1 MSKDRQ
7 DNIFKEPIRL
17 NRRVIT
23 FLVCVLVSMFF
34 WLMMMLSKEYN
45 IIVSYPVEY
54 MNTPKDRVISNLL
67 PKEIDIEIRAK
78 GFFLLAYKFKK
89 AQTVYVDLEDSRP
102 MATKNYFYLLTNS
115 RINKMTEQFSS
126 RIKVQRIMPDTIFL
140 NFNRKVSKRVPVKA
154 NINLTVDSQYQQSD
168 SIRLIPDHIQVSG
181 AADVLEKI
189 NFVETVPVTIKNLN
203 ESRTLVLDIAKSQN
217 AGYMETNFSQVKAQI
232 HVKKYTEASVELT
245 IEAINLPNGYSLK
258 SFPDKVLVKYDVA
271 FDNYQNI
278 NASQFRAVIDYKKA
292 EPNSNKLKIVL
303 ETFPEGI
310 RSIKLN
316 PEKVEFII
324 KK

>member
-1 MSKDRQ
+1 MVKDRQ
-7 DNIFKEPIRL
+7 DTTFKEPIRL

-23 FLVCVLVSMFF
+23 FLVCVLVSVFF

-54 MNTPKDRVISNLL
+54 VNTPKDRVISNLL

-102 MATKNYFYLLTNS
+102 MATKNYYYLLTNS
-115 RINKMTEQFSS
+115 RINKMTEQFST

-140 NFNRKVSKRVPVKA
+140 NFNRKVSKQVPVKA
-154 NINLTVDSQYQQSD
+154 IINLTIDSQYQQSD

-189 NFVETVPVTIKNLN
+189 NFVETVPVTIKSLN
-203 ESRTLVLDIAKSQN
+203 ESRTVVLDIAKSQN
-217 AGYMETNFSQVKAQI
+217 GYMETNFSQVKAQI
-232 HVKKYTEASVELT
+232 NLKKYTEASVELT
-245 IEAINLPNGYSLK
+245 IEAINLPNGYTLK

-278 NASQFRAVIDYKKA
+278 NASQFRAVIDYKKV

-303 ETFPEGI
+303 EKSPSGI
-310 RSIKLN
+310 RSIRLN